1 MTTWTFK
8 GPIAALALLTLSACE
23 GGQGAALFEG
33 LSVPLINGQK
43 AKPLSQIKL
52 ASGAVTL
59 VAPRGFCIDSASVQK
74 QFALMARCD
83 VLGVPQAAADAPLAF
98 ITVSVLSTDANNQ
111 LPTAQHL
118 AAAKGLSNVTDPKV
132 KDGQLIF
139 RATGPAPI
147 DGVSNTHWRGTSQL
161 GQQIIGVALYG
172 PENGRA
178 LSGEGRS
185 IVSTVMS
192 RSQSTL

>member
-98 ITVSVLSTDANNQ
+98 ITVSVLSTDTNNQ